1 MAEAGDWRI
10 VLIDDEVDI
19 RDVMSFSL
27 HDAGYQVTTA
37 PDGETGIGLC
47 GTVSPQIVITDIR
60 MPGISGLDVLKKVKQ
75 HDPEIEVIVITA
87 FAEMD
92 LAVQALQLDASDF
105 ITKPVNDNALHL
117 ALKRAQARYTNRKAI
132 KEYTQL
138 LEREKAA
145 TSLELEKTIAFQK
158 NLIDNSMDGILACD
172 EKDTVVIFNRSM
184 EQILGYSKADMLRRM
199 SLDRFFPPNEAARF
213 NADLPS
219 DKYGGSEKLFL
230 YETALLNHTGQA
242 VPVQI
247 SATVLFEQG
256 KKSGLVCFIRD
267 LRQLRKLE
275 REFADQ
281 TQVLHQDKMMSL
293 GRLAASV
300 VHEINN
306 PLSGILNYVRLMIR
320 ILHRKT
326 FATDHIGRFQEYLN
340 LVESETDRCSQ
351 IVSNL
356 LTFSRKSPASMGT
369 VAVDEL
375 LHRCIILSQHKLD
388 LQQVRLD
395 TRIPAQ
401 LPDVKGDF
409 NQLQQCIINLIFNAV
424 DAMPEGGSLCLS
436 ADHDSDARI
445 LRLSVEDSGTGIA
458 ESDLPHIFEPFYS
471 TKKEGYG
478 VGLGLSTVFGVVKRH
493 NGDIKVTSKLG
504 KGTCFTI
511 ELPA

>member
-1 MAEAGDWRI
+1 
-10 VLIDDEVDI
+10 
-19 RDVMSFSL
+19 
-27 HDAGYQVTTA
+27 
-37 PDGETGIGLC
+37 
-47 GTVSPQIVITDIR
+47 
-60 MPGISGLDVLKKVKQ
+60 
-75 HDPEIEVIVITA
+75 
-87 FAEMD
+87 
-92 LAVQALQLDASDF
+92 
-105 ITKPVNDNALHL
+105 
-117 ALKRAQARYTNRKAI
+117 
-132 KEYTQL
+132 
-138 LEREKAA
+138 
-145 TSLELEKTIAFQK
+145 
-158 NLIDNSMDGILACD
+158 MDGILACD